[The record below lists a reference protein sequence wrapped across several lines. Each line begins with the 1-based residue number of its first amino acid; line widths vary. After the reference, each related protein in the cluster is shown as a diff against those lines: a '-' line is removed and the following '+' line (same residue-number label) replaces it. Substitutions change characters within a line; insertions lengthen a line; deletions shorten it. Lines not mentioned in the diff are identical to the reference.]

1 MASLGIMV
9 IIEAFRYYDAKE
21 FFGFKQLSGKSE
33 EQNFQ
38 RNGILNYVRHPIY
51 SGTVLLI
58 FGYFLF
64 SPTLLNI
71 ITVSCMI
78 LYILIGLR
86 IEERKL
92 IKVFGDKYIQY
103 KEEVPELIPWGKRK

>member
-1 MASLGIMV
+1 
-9 IIEAFRYYDAKE
+9 
-21 FFGFKQLSGKSE
+21 
-33 EQNFQ
+33 
-38 RNGILNYVRHPIY
+38 
-51 SGTVLLI
+51 LI